1 MVTTPHG
8 PKVAAKGLLP
18 LPRGVS
24 GAPRRL
30 VLAREDPS
38 GTVPIGKSPR
48 LVLGRAEIPIGRLV
62 LAMVAAAGLV
72 LAAARTVTAKKRG
85 HRRPSMGAA

>member
-1 MVTTPHG
+1 M
-8 PKVAAKGLLP
+8 L

-48 LVLGRAEIPIGRLV
+48 LVLGRATPIGRLV
-62 LAMVAAAGLV
+62 LAKVAAAVLV
-72 LAAARTVTAKKRG
+72 LAAARTVTTKKRG
-85 HRRPSMGAA
+85 HRGPSMGAAL

>member
-1 MVTTPHG
+1 M
-8 PKVAAKGLLP
+8 L

-30 VLAREDPS
+30 MLAREDPS

-62 LAMVAAAGLV
+62 LAMEAAAGLV
-72 LAAARTVTAKKRG
+72 LAAGRTVTATTRG
-85 HRRPSMGAA
+85 RQRPSTDAA